1 MDFSI
6 IVVYEY
12 EAGLY
17 FVFIEW
23 CGDKIKKMFV
33 GKRGNACGFVL
44 DTDTNQLPLI
54 IPPLFP
60 LLHLYL
66 HFSSRVLGIL
76 VFHFVASLSFP
87 SCVSFL
93 TVFHMWSCDYRGM
106 TSQIDPT

>member
-1 MDFSI
+1 MNFSI

-33 GKRGNACGFVL
+33 GKRGDACGFVL
-44 DTDTNQLPLI
+44 DADANQLPLI

-60 LLHLYL
+60 FCIYISISHLE
-66 HFSSRVLGIL
+66 SLG
-76 VFHFVASLSFP
+76 F
-87 SCVSFL
+87 
-93 TVFHMWSCDYRGM
+93 
-106 TSQIDPT
+106 